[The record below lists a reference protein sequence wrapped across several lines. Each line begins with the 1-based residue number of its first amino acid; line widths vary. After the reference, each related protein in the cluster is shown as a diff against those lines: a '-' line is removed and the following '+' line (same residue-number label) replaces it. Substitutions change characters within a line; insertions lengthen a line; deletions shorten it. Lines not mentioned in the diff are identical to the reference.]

1 MRASLRLTLVALLM
15 LLTMRVG
22 LAGEPVGVLPAID
35 FKAYFPYLVW
45 ASSEGHDSEF
55 PAGFRYKFLSERNA
69 DSTTVEFALVRELA
83 DGTKTIA
90 LRGHGALAGFD
101 KTGQDVV
108 DKLGRSLGVTFER
121 FDLREVRDFEEFKEK
136 SREFGWE
143 EKPVPK

>member
-1 MRASLRLTLVALLM
+1 MRTSLRPTLVALLV

-22 LAGEPVGVLPAID
+22 QANEPVGILPTID

-45 ASSEGHDSEF
+45 VSSEGRDAGY

-69 DSTTVEFALVRELA
+69 DSTTVEFALVRELP

-108 DKLGRSLGVTFER
+108 DKLGQSLGVTF
-121 FDLREVRDFEEFKEK
+121 LRLTKGITLCG
-136 SREFGWE
+136 SAS
-143 EKPVPK
+143 